1 MKRLLSLILTV
12 ILIAVGLPSKSYADN
27 SSLALVW
34 GPSPILHTFEF
45 GKNGFLHL
53 DLTKK
58 VKWYSWDLEN
68 NHYLSLRQPFSI
80 RIAQEIKILDKDSKC
95 TSVPIK
101 VRRHLSLSQA
111 ADSLN
116 STSIQFFAS
125 DIGFNKGISTQQV
138 ISRPII
144 FTIGPSDWKANS
156 LEEQDF
162 SVPVCED
169 SLGRAVSG
177 LIGSEIT
184 LNFRYTYSTNA
195 DESYINIDPKCD
207 EIKDNRCIFN
217 SGIVRVFRVKFT
229 QTSPS
234 LASLKSVYQ
243 ETIGRESDYL
253 QAKPCEVPY
262 LDYDQQSNSN
272 TLRKDN
278 KALCESR
285 LRNLEFLNSEI
296 ATFSRAILSA
306 ELKAK
311 QEAELKA
318 KQDAES
324 QAAAALKAKQE
335 SEANAGAAKATAKA
349 AATKKTTIACV
360 KGKLIKK
367 VTAVKPMCPAGY
379 KKKV

>member
-1 MKRLLSLILTV
+1 MKRLVPLILTV

-27 SSLALVW
+27 SSRALVW
-34 GPSPILHTFEF
+34 GPSPILNTFEF

-53 DLTKK
+53 DLSKK
-58 VKWYSWDLEN
+58 VKWYRWDLEN
-68 NHYLSLRQPFSI
+68 NYYLSLRQPFSI

-111 ADSLN
+111 SDSLN

-169 SLGRAVSG
+169 SIGRSLSG
-177 LIGSEIT
+177 LIESEIT
-184 LNFRYTYSTNA
+184 LNFRYSYSTNA
-195 DESYINIDPKCD
+195 DQSYINIEPKCD

-217 SGIVRVFRVKFT
+217 SGIVRVFPIKFT

-311 QEAELKA
+311 Q
-318 KQDAES
+318 DAES

-335 SEANAGAAKATAKA
+335 SEANAGAAKAAAKA
-349 AATKKTTIACV
+349 VATKKTTIACL

-367 VTAVKPMCPAGY
+367 VTAVKPICPAGY

>member
-1 MKRLLSLILTV
+1 MKRLAPLILTV

-34 GPSPILHTFEF
+34 GPSPILSTFEF
-45 GKNGFLHL
+45 GKNGFNHL
-53 DLTKK
+53 DLRKK
-58 VKWYSWDLEN
+58 VKWYNWDLEN
-68 NHYLSLRQPFSI
+68 NYYLSLRKPFSI

-207 EIKDNRCIFN
+207 EIKENKCIFN
-217 SGIVRVFRVKFT
+217 SGIVRIFRIKF
-229 QTSPS
+229 SES
-234 LASLKSVYQ
+234 NASLETLKSLYQ
-243 ETIGRESDYL
+243 ETIDREKNYL
-253 QAKPCEVPY
+253 QSKPCEIPY
-262 LDYDQQSNSN
+262 LYYEQQSNSN
-272 TLRKDN
+272 VLRKDN
-278 KALCESR
+278 KVLCDSS

-296 ATFSRAILSA
+296 TGLTNAILSA

-311 QEAELKA
+311 QEAEVKTA
-318 KQDAES
+318 AE
-324 QAAAALKAKQE
+324 LKAKQE
-335 SEANAGAAKATAKA
+335 AEAKA
-349 AATKKTTIACV
+349 AAELKAKQEAEAKAAALKKTTINCV

-367 VTAVKPMCPAGY
+367 VTSVKPKCPSGY
-379 KKKV
+379 KLKK

>member
-1 MKRLLSLILTV
+1 MKRLVPLILTV

-34 GPSPILHTFEF
+34 GPSPILNTFEF

-53 DLTKK
+53 DLSKK
-58 VKWYSWDLEN
+58 VKWYRWDLEN
-68 NHYLSLRQPFSI
+68 NYYLSLRQPFSI

-111 ADSLN
+111 SDSLN

-169 SLGRAVSG
+169 SIGRSLSG
-177 LIGSEIT
+177 LIESEIT
-184 LNFRYTYSTNA
+184 LNFRYSYSTNA
-195 DESYINIDPKCD
+195 DQSYINIDPKCD

-217 SGIVRVFRVKFT
+217 SEIVRVFRVKFT

-311 QEAELKA
+311 Q
-318 KQDAES
+318 DAEVK
-324 QAAAALKAKQE
+324 AAL
-335 SEANAGAAKATAKA
+335 
-349 AATKKTTIACV
+349 TKKTTITCV
-360 KGKLIKK
+360 KGKLTKK
-367 VTAVKPMCPAGY
+367 VTAVKPKCPAGY
-379 KKKV
+379 KKK

>member
-1 MKRLLSLILTV
+1 MKRLAPLILTV

-34 GPSPILHTFEF
+34 GPSPILSTFEF

-53 DLTKK
+53 DLSKK

-68 NHYLSLRQPFSI
+68 NYYLSLRKPFSI
-80 RIAQEIKILDKDSKC
+80 RVAQEIKILDKDSKC

-169 SLGRAVSG
+169 SLGRPISG

-184 LNFRYTYSTNA
+184 LNFRYSYSTNA
-195 DESYINIDPKCD
+195 DQSYINIDPKCD
-207 EIKDNRCIFN
+207 EIKEDKCIFS
-217 SGIVRVFRVKFT
+217 SGIVRVFGIKFS
-229 QTSPS
+229 QSNAS
-234 LASLKSVYQ
+234 LDSLKSVYQ
-243 ETIGRESDYL
+243 ETIEREKNYL
-253 QAKPCEVPY
+253 QPKPCEVPY
-262 LDYDQQSNSN
+262 LYYEQQSNSN
-272 TLRKDN
+272 ILRKDN
-278 KALCESR
+278 KVLCDSS

-296 ATFSRAILSA
+296 STVTKAILSAEVKAKQEAEIKTAA

-311 QEAELKA
+311 QEAEVKTA
-318 KQDAES
+318 AE
-324 QAAAALKAKQE
+324 LKAKQE
-335 SEANAGAAKATAKA
+335 AEVKA
-349 AATKKTTIACV
+349 AALKKTTITCV
-360 KGKLIKK
+360 KGKLTKK
-367 VTAVKPMCPAGY
+367 LTAVKPKCPAGY
-379 KKKV
+379 KVKK

>member
-1 MKRLLSLILTV
+1 MKRLAPLILTV

-34 GPSPILHTFEF
+34 GPSPILSTFEF

-53 DLTKK
+53 DLSKK

-68 NHYLSLRQPFSI
+68 NYYLSLRKPFSI
-80 RIAQEIKILDKDSKC
+80 RVAQEIKILDKDSKC

-162 SVPVCED
+162 SVPVCDD
-169 SLGRAVSG
+169 SLGRPISG

-184 LNFRYTYSTNA
+184 LNFRYSYSTNA
-195 DESYINIDPKCD
+195 DQSYINIDPKCD
-207 EIKDNRCIFN
+207 EIKEDKCIFS
-217 SGIVRVFRVKFT
+217 SGIVRVFGIKFS
-229 QTSPS
+229 QSNAS
-234 LASLKSVYQ
+234 LDSLKSVYQ
-243 ETIGRESDYL
+243 ETIEREKNYL
-253 QAKPCEVPY
+253 QPKPCEVPY
-262 LDYDQQSNSN
+262 LYYEQQSNSN
-272 TLRKDN
+272 ILRKDN
-278 KALCESR
+278 KVLCDSS

-296 ATFSRAILSA
+296 STVTKAILSAEVKAKQEAEIKTAA

-311 QEAELKA
+311 QEAEVK
-318 KQDAES
+318 
-324 QAAAALKAKQE
+324 AAAELKAKQE
-335 SEANAGAAKATAKA
+335 ATVKA
-349 AATKKTTIACV
+349 AAKKTTITCV
-360 KGKLIKK
+360 KGKLTKK
-367 VTAVKPMCPAGY
+367 ITAVKPVCPAGY
-379 KKKV
+379 KKK